1 MTTLIYEKIN
11 ENTISINFKDET
23 LIISNMDDKT
33 LKEYTEKLKEL
44 KGTLLYDNQVLNLE
58 ELLDRYFHEY
68 NWGKNYEKT
77 NYSNIN

>member
-68 NWGKNYEKT
+68 N
-77 NYSNIN
+77 